1 MFFIYGWGNR
11 QKTIANGSFPCP
23 VCRTRTDYTQYSQR
37 RWFSFFFVPL
47 FPITSPQEF
56 VGCHQCQN
64 IFSVETL
71 PASHGIRPAGVSVSG
86 LALGS
91 MLVAFLAFFSICVF
105 FVSLPLSIAAVV
117 MGHFGYRAVQ
127 KNQPYLDGGWQA
139 VTALVVGYSAML
151 LSAVVGAVFLFGPQ
165 LFPRDGGGGE
175 DSIAS
180 FAERSKG
187 IHSDVGPYSPKRALA
202 AAETMIAAKRDLP
215 SGRGNN
221 PEAIALATTFAERM
235 KMASDEAFTSNRKPL
250 VQLSGG
256 EYLTFCELHED
267 RCLFLVHVPS
277 YRNFTGDAKK
287 VLAELAWVNAQMTV
301 AGKIPARSRLAV
313 GLRGT
318 ILYGDIMLGQCPA
331 SEEELSVAEDGEK
344 DDLLAFFIEEAPV
357 QESSPTQPDKP
368 TTNEMVTN
376 PSQKDEGAV
385 ASGENP
391 FDAPAAE
398 FQDNAMGSKAEHEQS
413 TDVATKSDAA
423 SPNKADLGIGTP
435 AKEPGSEFPPFENKI
450 EIKMTTEIKN
460 QLWGFA
466 SLAFSRDGKWI
477 ACGKMDSSVF
487 IYDAATGKELSS
499 KDKLEGHSQMNSI
512 AFSHDNR
519 HLVSGAYSGATFSW
533 QVDEN
538 GELDAEQIVDVF
550 RSEINPLIASPKFDY
565 FAVGNTEGSV
575 AWLPFRDA
583 QGKVRE
589 LKELKGKT
597 LAVWLPKKGIEALA
611 TDGKALLKFSLKDG
625 SLIES
630 TVLDIKYPQMAVF
643 SQDGERLLVTDFD
656 KMHVFDLATQS
667 KVVTIPKPRGE
678 QIFSLEFHPNKRWV
692 ATGFRGRTAIWDL
705 ESSEI
710 IAYAQS
716 DSIFY
721 DKLVAFSDDGK
732 SLAVASD
739 TPQQSIRIY
748 EIGGATP

>member
-23 VCRTRTDYTQYSQR
+23 VCRTRADYTQYSQR

-47 FPITSPQEF
+47 FPISSPQEF

-64 IFSVETL
+64 IFNVDTL
-71 PASHGIRPAGVSVSG
+71 PASHGIRPAGVSISG

-91 MLVAFLAFFSICVF
+91 MLVSFLALLSFCVF

-117 MGHFGYRAVQ
+117 MGHLGYRAVQ
-127 KNQPYLDGGWQA
+127 KNQPHLDGMWQA
-139 VTALVVGYSAML
+139 VTGLVIGYSAMF
-151 LSAVVGAVFLFGPQ
+151 LSAAVGAFFLIGPQ
-165 LFPRDGGGGE
+165 LFTRDGGGE

-187 IHSDVGPYSPKRALA
+187 IHSDVGPFSPKRALA
-202 AAETMIAAKRDLP
+202 AAETMIAAKQDLP
-215 SGRGNN
+215 AGRGNN
-221 PEAIALATTFAERM
+221 PEAIALASSFATRM
-235 KMASDEAFTSNRKPL
+235 KRASDEAFTSSRKPL

-287 VLAELAWVNAQMTV
+287 VLAEIAWVNAQMIV
-301 AGKIPARSRLAV
+301 AGKLPARSRLAV

-318 ILYGDIMLGQCPA
+318 ILYGDIMLGNCPA
-331 SEEELSVAEDGEK
+331 SEDELSDSEAGEK
-344 DDLLAFFIEEAPV
+344 DDLLSFFIEEIPV
-357 QESSPTQPDKP
+357 QDSSSPRKSEPDG
-368 TTNEMVTN
+368 NEIVSDPFQTGDGVMTG
-376 PSQKDEGAV
+376 D
-385 ASGENP
+385 ENP
-391 FDAPAAE
+391 FGESNAE
-398 FQDNAMGSKAEHEQS
+398 VNGKSIDSKAEEKES
-413 TDVATKSDAA
+413 TPFAANSGDVPSSKTDVGRDR
-423 SPNKADLGIGTP
+423 P
-435 AKEPGSEFPPFENKI
+435 APEPELDVPTFVNKI
-450 EIKMTTEIKN
+450 PVKLITTIKN
-460 QLWGFA
+460 EAWGFA
-466 SLAFSRDGKWI
+466 SLAFSHDRKWL
-477 ACGKMDSSVF
+477 ACGKMDASVF
-487 IYDAATGKELSS
+487 IYDAATGNKLFSKENLQ
-499 KDKLEGHSQMNSI
+499 GHSQMNSI

-519 HLVSGAYSGATFSW
+519 HLVAGAYSGATFSW
-533 QVDEN
+533 EVDER
-538 GELDAEQIVDVF
+538 GEMSAVEIVDVF
-550 RSEINPLIASPKFDY
+550 RTEIKSLIASPKFDY
-565 FAVGNTEGSV
+565 FAIGNTEGRV

-589 LKELKGKT
+589 LKELKDKT
-597 LAVWLPKKGIEALA
+597 LAVWLPEKGIEALA
-611 TDGKALLKFSLKDG
+611 TDGKAVLKFSLKDG
-625 SLIES
+625 SLIDS

-643 SQDGERLLVTDFD
+643 SQDGEQLLVTDFD
-656 KMHVFDLATQS
+656 KMHVLDVATQS

-678 QIFSLEFHPNKRWV
+678 QLFSLEFHPNKRWV

-721 DKLVAFSDDGK
+721 DKLVCFSDDGK

-739 TPQQSIRIY
+739 TPQQPIRIY
-748 EIGGATP
+748 EIDGATP